1 MNKQSLAARATVVL
15 ASLAVLAAGAAG
27 TAGTAQAVPAQP
39 QTAALSTA
47 AQADGELFPELNGLR
62 IKAVGSSDVYLVLD
76 GERHLIPSSVTYNA
90 LFRSTDGVRLVLTT
104 ANIADGGPLTAYA
117 YLARS
122 TDDTTVYLV
131 SNGLKREIT
140 SRALD
145 AYGFNTGA
153 VRTTYPSVL
162 AALPTAAPLT

>member
-15 ASLAVLAAGAAG
+15 VSLGVLTAGAAV
-27 TAGTAQAVPAQP
+27 TAQAATARP
-39 QTAALSTA
+39 QAATVSTA
-47 AQADGELFPELNGLR
+47 AQVEGELFPELNGLR
-62 IKAVGSSDVYLVLD
+62 IKAVDSDDVYLVLD
-76 GERHLIPSSVTYNA
+76 GERHLIPSSVTYDA
-90 LFRSTDGVRLVLTT
+90 LFRGTDGVRLVLTT

-140 SRALD
+140 PTALD
-145 AYGFNTGA
+145 TYGFNTAA